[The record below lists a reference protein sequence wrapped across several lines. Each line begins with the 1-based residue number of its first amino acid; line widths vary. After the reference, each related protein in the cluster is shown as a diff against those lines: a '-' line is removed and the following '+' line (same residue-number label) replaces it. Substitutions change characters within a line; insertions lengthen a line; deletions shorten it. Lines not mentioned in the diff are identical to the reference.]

1 MSSLTLGWPKR
12 DQRRWDVPW
21 ARGDPQRHPRNP
33 RSDVHGTENGPR
45 LQSRPG
51 FPGGLQSVPLAPHP
65 QPDTGV
71 PSRLTSCSE
80 LSIFCEGGRCH
91 RKGPMSSRHE
101 TLARSASSSPRG
113 ETRSDT
119 QGARVRVSLPVLSAG
134 LCRVRPRSPSWV
146 HFGRRT
152 AARRMPPAGRPP
164 RREGDEMSPGS
175 LHGTQ
180 ERRKRGSWS

>member
-1 MSSLTLGWPKR
+1 MGRPLGAWRPPAAPQKSTI
-12 DQRRWDVPW
+12 RR
-21 ARGDPQRHPRNP
+21 ARYRERPTAAEPPGVSR
-33 RSDVHGTENGPR
+33 GTSEHARRG
-45 LQSRPG
+45 
-51 FPGGLQSVPLAPHP
+51 VPLAPHP

-71 PSRLTSCSE
+71 PSRLTSWSE

-91 RKGPMSSRHE
+91 RKGPTSSRHE

-119 QGARVRVSLPVLSAG
+119 QGARLRVSLPVLSAG
-134 LCRVRPRSPSWV
+134 LCRVRPQSPSWV

-180 ERRKRGSWS
+180 ERRKRGGWS